1 MWVRISWGT
10 DINLYLN
17 IAVSIIKSYF
27 ETTLAYALNIFFKG
41 HYTSVKANFVD
52 HFNGVRGD
60 DRKSSFGKNK
70 ILLEAF
76 KQYKLNVGMR

>member
-1 MWVRISWGT
+1 MKKIILAAMAVMLT
-10 DINLYLN
+10 LN
-17 IAVSIIKSYF
+17 AGAAEKKDGEKANQPVF
-27 ETTLAYALNIFFKG
+27 TT
-41 HYTSVKANFVD
+41 VKANFVD

-60 DRKSSFGKNK
+60 DRKSPFGKNK